1 MRVASNS
8 RSVNSADLRKFL
20 AMGPRNSPAIVRLV
34 DEHRENPRT
43 TPDAMDGDSRALRRG
58 LALLDHL
65 QRADDAGLRVVE
77 LCRACGLQRATVH
90 RLLAT
95 LLDTGRVQRA
105 GRFHYAA
112 AGRQAPR
119 AARPS
124 DLAERIGPVLARVS
138 KACGDA
144 AFAVVR
150 EGHSSWCVARHVG
163 TYPVQI
169 LSVQVGT
176 RQPLGV
182 GAAGL
187 ALLAA
192 LPDDDVE
199 AALTAHGVVLG
210 RYGGMTP
217 ERLRILVGSTRAR
230 GWAVVGNHA
239 VQGALGVGR
248 AVRDAE
254 GRPLAGIS
262 VAASTERMTAQ
273 RQRWI
278 AGQMKDA
285 LTALGEPADA
295 PDL

>member
-1 MRVASNS
+1 MFDLSKFSAMEPADPPSNV
-8 RSVNSADLRKFL
+8 R
-20 AMGPRNSPAIVRLV
+20 PA
-34 DEHRENPRT
+34 DEHRESPKPLRASAGN
-43 TPDAMDGDSRALRRG
+43 ADSEGRALRRG
-58 LALLDHL
+58 LLLLDTL
-65 QRADDAGLRVVE
+65 QRGGDAGLRVVE

-95 LLDTGRVQRA
+95 LLDTGHVQRA

-112 AGRQAPR
+112 VARRESQA
-119 AARPS
+119 AEPS
-124 DLAERIGPVLARVS
+124 DLARRIAPVLARVS
-138 KACGDA
+138 KACTDA

-169 LSVQVGT
+169 LSVQVGA

-192 LPDDDVE
+192 LPADDAE
-199 AALTAHGVVLG
+199 AAINAHGVVLA

-217 ERLRILVGSTRAR
+217 ERLGLLVRSTRER
-230 GWAVVGNHA
+230 GWSVVGNHA

-248 AVRDAE
+248 AVCDAE
-254 GRPLAGIS
+254 GRPIAGIS
-262 VAASTERMTAQ
+262 VAASTERMTRQ

-278 AGQMKDA
+278 AGLMKDA
-285 LTALGEPADA
+285 LADWA
-295 PDL
+295 

>member
-1 MRVASNS
+1 MEP
-8 RSVNSADLRKFL
+8 ADT
-20 AMGPRNSPAIVRLV
+20 PTNVRLA
-34 DEHRENPRT
+34 DEHRESPR
-43 TPDAMDGDSRALRRG
+43 PPGDRASGADGEGRALRRG
-58 LALLDHL
+58 LLLLDTL
-65 QRADDAGLRVVE
+65 QRAGDAGLRVVE
-77 LCRACGLQRATVH
+77 LCGACGLQRATVH

-95 LLDTGRVQRA
+95 LLDTGHVQRA
-105 GRFHYAA
+105 GRFHYTAA
-112 AGRQAPR
+112 RRDAQ
-119 AARPS
+119 AARPAN
-124 DLAERIGPVLARVS
+124 LAQRIAPVLARVS

-150 EGHSSWCVARHVG
+150 EGHSSWCIARHVG

-169 LSVQVGT
+169 LSVQVGA

-192 LPDDDVE
+192 LPDDE
-199 AALTAHGVVLG
+199 AGAAIHAHGVVLG

-217 ERLRILVGSTRAR
+217 ERLELLVRSTRER
-230 GWAVVGNHA
+230 GWSVVGNHA

-248 AVRDAE
+248 AVRDAD

-262 VAASTERMTAQ
+262 VAASTDRMTSQ

-278 AGQMKDA
+278 AALMKDA
-285 LTALGEPADA
+285 LADWG
-295 PDL
+295 

>member
-1 MRVASNS
+1 MD
-8 RSVNSADLRKFL
+8 SADT
-20 AMGPRNSPAIVRLV
+20 PTNVRLA
-34 DEHRENPRT
+34 DEHRESPR
-43 TPDAMDGDSRALRRG
+43 PRGGIASGADSEGRALRRG
-58 LALLDHL
+58 LLLLDTL
-65 QRADDAGLRVVE
+65 QRAGDAGLRVVE
-77 LCRACGLQRATVH
+77 LCSACGLQRATVH

-95 LLDTGRVQRA
+95 LLDTGHVQRA
-105 GRFHYAA
+105 GRFHYTAIV
-112 AGRQAPR
+112 RRESQ

-124 DLAERIGPVLARVS
+124 NLAQRIAPVLARVS
-138 KACGDA
+138 KACTDA

-150 EGHSSWCVARHVG
+150 EGHSSWCIARHVG

-192 LPDDDVE
+192 LPDDEAE
-199 AALTAHGVVLG
+199 AAIHAHGVVLG

-217 ERLRILVGSTRAR
+217 ERMELLVRSTRER
-230 GWAVVGNHA
+230 GWSVVGNHA

-254 GRPLAGIS
+254 GRPIAGIS
-262 VAASTERMTAQ
+262 VAASTDRMTSQ

-278 AGQMKDA
+278 AGLMKDA
-285 LTALGEPADA
+285 LADWV
-295 PDL
+295 

>member
-1 MRVASNS
+1 MAPISASSIVHPADESRV
-8 RSVNSADLRKFL
+8 
-20 AMGPRNSPAIVRLV
+20 
-34 DEHRENPRT
+34 NPRSET
-43 TPDAMDGDSRALRRG
+43 AVGSDAAEGRALRRG
-58 LALLDHL
+58 LLLLDAL
-65 QRADDAGLRVVE
+65 QRAGDAGLRVIE

-95 LLDTGRVQRA
+95 LLDTGHVQRA
-105 GRFHYAA
+105 GRFHYHAA
-112 AGRQAPR
+112 QRREPALPETT
-119 AARPS
+119 
-124 DLAERIGPVLARVS
+124 DLARRLAPLLARVS
-138 KACGDA
+138 KGCGDA

-169 LSVQVGT
+169 LSVQVGA

-192 LPDDDVE
+192 LPDDE
-199 AALTAHGVVLG
+199 ADAAIHAHGVVLA

-217 ERLRILVGSTRAR
+217 ERLALLVRSTRER
-230 GWAVVGNHA
+230 GWSVVGNHA

-248 AVRDAE
+248 AVRDAD

-262 VAASTERMTAQ
+262 VAASTERMTRQ

-278 AGQMKDA
+278 AGLMQDA
-285 LTALGEPADA
+285 LEAWA
-295 PDL
+295 

>member
-1 MRVASNS
+1 MGSDNTPSNV
-8 RSVNSADLRKFL
+8 RPADELRDS
-20 AMGPRNSPAIVRLV
+20 PRPPGAREQPPAG
-34 DEHRENPRT
+34 EGRT
-43 TPDAMDGDSRALRRG
+43 LRRG
-58 LALLDHL
+58 LLLLDRL
-65 QRADDAGLRVVE
+65 QRAGDAGLRVVE
-77 LCRACGLQRATVH
+77 LCRASGLQRATVH

-95 LLDTGRVQRA
+95 LLDTGHVQRS
-105 GRFHYAA
+105 GRFHYVAA
-112 AGRQAPR
+112 VRREPQGAGAL
-119 AARPS
+119 
-124 DLAERIGPVLARVS
+124 DLARRIAPVLARVS

-150 EGHSSWCVARHVG
+150 EGHSSWCIARHVG

-169 LSVQVGT
+169 LSVQVGA

-192 LPDDDVE
+192 LSDDE
-199 AALTAHGVVLG
+199 AQAAIHAHGVVLA

-217 ERLRILVGSTRAR
+217 ERLELLVRNTRER

-248 AVRDAE
+248 AVCDAE
-254 GRPLAGIS
+254 GQPLAGIS
-262 VAASTERMTAQ
+262 VAASTARMTSH

-278 AGQMKDA
+278 AGLMKEA
-285 LTALGEPADA
+285 LEDWE
-295 PDL
+295 

>member
-1 MRVASNS
+1 MSSNNTS
-8 RSVNSADLRKFL
+8 SNVRRADEDRETPK
-20 AMGPRNSPAIVRLV
+20 PA
-34 DEHRENPRT
+34 
-43 TPDAMDGDSRALRRG
+43 ADGEGRALRRG
-58 LALLDHL
+58 LLLLDTL
-65 QRADDAGLRVVE
+65 QRAGDAGLRVVE
-77 LCRACGLQRATVH
+77 LCAACGLQRAPVH

-95 LLDTGRVQRA
+95 LLDTGHVQRA
-105 GRFHYAA
+105 GRFHYVAA
-112 AGRQAPR
+112 QRREAP
-119 AARPS
+119 AAEPS
-124 DLAERIGPVLARVS
+124 DFARRITPVLARVS
-138 KACGDA
+138 KGCGDA

-182 GAAGL
+182 GASGL

-192 LPDDDVE
+192 LPEDEAE
-199 AALTAHGVVLG
+199 AAINSHGVVLA

-217 ERLRILVGSTRAR
+217 ERLRLLVRATRER
-230 GWAVVGNHA
+230 GWSVVGNHA

-262 VAASTERMTAQ
+262 VAASTERMTRQ

-278 AGQMKDA
+278 AGLMKDA
-285 LTALGEPADA
+285 LAGWG
-295 PDL
+295 

>member
-1 MRVASNS
+1 MEPAATRSN
-8 RSVNSADLRKFL
+8 
-20 AMGPRNSPAIVRLV
+20 VRLM
-34 DEHRENPRT
+34 DEHREIPR
-43 TPDAMDGDSRALRRG
+43 PPGDGASAACSADSEGRALRRG
-58 LALLDHL
+58 LLLLDTL
-65 QRADDAGLRVVE
+65 QRAGDAGLRVVE

-95 LLDTGRVQRA
+95 LLDTGHVQRA

-112 AGRQAPR
+112 AARRESQA
-119 AARPS
+119 AEPS
-124 DLAERIGPVLARVS
+124 DLARHIAPVLARVS

-144 AFAVVR
+144 AFAIVR
-150 EGHSSWCVARHVG
+150 EGHSSWCIARHVG

-169 LSVQVGT
+169 LSVQIGA

-192 LPDDDVE
+192 LPDDDAE
-199 AALTAHGVVLG
+199 AAINAHGVMLA

-217 ERLRILVGSTRAR
+217 ERLGLLVRSTRER

-248 AVRDAE
+248 AVRDTE
-254 GRPLAGIS
+254 GRPIAGIS
-262 VAASTERMTAQ
+262 VAASTDRMTRQ

-278 AGQMKDA
+278 AGLMKDA
-285 LTALGEPADA
+285 LADLA
-295 PDL
+295 

>member
-1 MRVASNS
+1 MEPVDTPSNV
-8 RSVNSADLRKFL
+8 RSA
-20 AMGPRNSPAIVRLV
+20 
-34 DEHRENPRT
+34 DEHRESPKR
-43 TPDAMDGDSRALRRG
+43 PDARASSADSDGRALRRG
-58 LALLDHL
+58 LLLLDTL
-65 QRADDAGLRVVE
+65 QRAGDAGLRVVE
-77 LCRACGLQRATVH
+77 LCRACSLQRATVH

-95 LLDTGRVQRA
+95 LLDTGHVQRS
-105 GRFHYAA
+105 GRFHYVAA
-112 AGRQAPR
+112 ARREPQA
-119 AARPS
+119 AEPS
-124 DLAERIGPVLARVS
+124 DLARRIAPVLARIS

-169 LSVQVGT
+169 LSVQVGA

-192 LPDDDVE
+192 LTGDEAE
-199 AALTAHGVVLG
+199 AAINAHGVVLA

-217 ERLRILVGSTRAR
+217 ERLELLVRSTRER
-230 GWAVVGNHA
+230 GWSVVGNHA

-248 AVRDAE
+248 AVCDAE
-254 GRPLAGIS
+254 GQPMAGIS
-262 VAASTERMTAQ
+262 VAASTERMTRQ

-278 AGQMKDA
+278 AGLMKDA
-285 LTALGEPADA
+285 LADWA
-295 PDL
+295 RRAT

>member
-1 MRVASNS
+1 
-8 RSVNSADLRKFL
+8 
-20 AMGPRNSPAIVRLV
+20 MGPADTPSNVRPA
-34 DEHRENPRT
+34 DEHRENPRPT
-43 TPDAMDGDSRALRRG
+43 SGAGPTDRASPPDREGRALRRG
-58 LALLDHL
+58 LMLLDTL
-65 QRADDAGLRVVE
+65 QRSGDDGLRVVA
-77 LCRACGLQRATVH
+77 LCRACDLQRATVH

-95 LLDTGRVQRA
+95 LLDTGHVQRA
-105 GRFHYAA
+105 GRFHYVAA
-112 AGRQAPR
+112 ARRDAQPAQ
-119 AARPS
+119 PS
-124 DLAERIGPVLARVS
+124 DLARRIAPVLARIS

-150 EGHSSWCVARHVG
+150 EGHSSWCIARHVG

-169 LSVQVGT
+169 LLVQVGA

-192 LPDDDVE
+192 LPDDE
-199 AALTAHGVVLG
+199 AQAAINAHGVVLA

-217 ERLRILVGSTRAR
+217 ERLGLLVRSTRER
-230 GWAVVGNHA
+230 GWSVVGNHA

-254 GRPLAGIS
+254 GRPIAGIS
-262 VAASTERMTAQ
+262 VAASTDRMTRQ

-278 AGQMKDA
+278 AGLMKDA
-285 LTALGEPADA
+285 LADWA
-295 PDL
+295 